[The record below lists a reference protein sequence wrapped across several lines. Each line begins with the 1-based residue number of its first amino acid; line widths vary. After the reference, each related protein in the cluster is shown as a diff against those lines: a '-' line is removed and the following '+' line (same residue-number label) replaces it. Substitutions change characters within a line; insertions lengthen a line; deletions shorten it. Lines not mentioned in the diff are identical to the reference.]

1 MKDRKHFSEQI
12 RLWRIGKGLS
22 LTKASKRFGISPR
35 TFSNWERGMIPSD
48 RQKERLSKELGLDK
62 DVLFKKC
69 EVGNINALLKGKR
82 LEQGLTRTELAK
94 HLGYSETIIRNWE
107 KGLEISEREVE
118 DICTFLGLRY
128 KKRAST
134 RLTLFMNYFLKLLYH
149 KGAML

>member
-1 MKDRKHFSEQI
+1 MKDRKFFSEQI

-48 RQKERLSKELGLDK
+48 RQKERLSRELGLDK

-69 EVGNINALLKGKR
+69 EVGNINALLKEKR

-94 HLGYSETIIRNWE
+94 HLGYYETTIRNWE
-107 KGLEISEREVE
+107 KGLEISECGAE
-118 DICTFLGLRY
+118 DICTFFGIEIQER
-128 KKRAST
+128 K
-134 RLTLFMNYFLKLLYH
+134 
-149 KGAML
+149 

>member
-1 MKDRKHFSEQI
+1 MKDSKFFSEQI

-48 RQKERLSKELGLDK
+48 RQKERLSRELGLDK

-69 EVGNINALLKGKR
+69 EVGNINALLKEKR

-94 HLGYSETIIRNWE
+94 HLGYYETTIRNWE
-107 KGLEISEREVE
+107 KGLEISECEAE
-118 DICTFLGLRY
+118 DICTFFGIEIQER
-128 KKRAST
+128 K
-134 RLTLFMNYFLKLLYH
+134 
-149 KGAML
+149 

>member
-1 MKDRKHFSEQI
+1 MMKDRKFFSEQI

-48 RQKERLSKELGLDK
+48 RQKERLSRELGLDK

-69 EVGNINALLKGKR
+69 EVGNINALLKEKR

-94 HLGYSETIIRNWE
+94 HLGYYETTIRNWE
-107 KGLEISEREVE
+107 KGLEISECEAE
-118 DICTFLGLRY
+118 DICTFFGIEIQER
-128 KKRAST
+128 K
-134 RLTLFMNYFLKLLYH
+134 
-149 KGAML
+149 

>member
-1 MKDRKHFSEQI
+1 MENRKFFSEQI

-69 EVGNINALLKGKR
+69 EVGNINALLKEKR

-94 HLGYSETIIRNWE
+94 HLGYYETTIRNWE
-107 KGLEISEREVE
+107 KGLEISECEAE
-118 DICTFLGLRY
+118 DICKFFGIEV
-128 KKRAST
+128 
-134 RLTLFMNYFLKLLYH
+134 
-149 KGAML
+149 

>member
-1 MKDRKHFSEQI
+1 MKDRKFFSEQI

-48 RQKERLSKELGLDK
+48 RQKERLSRELGLDK

-69 EVGNINALLKGKR
+69 EVGNINALLKEKR

-94 HLGYSETIIRNWE
+94 HLGYYETTIRNWE
-107 KGLEISEREVE
+107 KGLEISECEAE
-118 DICTFLGLRY
+118 DICTFFGIEIQ
-128 KKRAST
+128 
-134 RLTLFMNYFLKLLYH
+134 
-149 KGAML
+149 KGNKTQ

>member
-1 MKDRKHFSEQI
+1 MRDRKHFSEQI

-48 RQKERLSKELGLDK
+48 RQKERLSRELGLDK

-69 EVGNINALLKGKR
+69 EVGNINALLKEKR

-94 HLGYSETIIRNWE
+94 HLGYYETTIRNWE
-107 KGLEISEREVE
+107 KGLEISECEAE
-118 DICTFLGLRY
+118 DICV
-128 KKRAST
+128 
-134 RLTLFMNYFLKLLYH
+134 YFGIEVYD
-149 KGAML
+149 

>member
-1 MKDRKHFSEQI
+1 MRDRKHFSEQI

-69 EVGNINALLKGKR
+69 EVGNINALLKEKR

-94 HLGYSETIIRNWE
+94 HLGYYETTIRNRE
-107 KGLEISEREVE
+107 RGLEISECEAE
-118 DICTFLGLRY
+118 DICTFFGIEVY
-128 KKRAST
+128 D
-134 RLTLFMNYFLKLLYH
+134 
-149 KGAML
+149 

>member
-22 LTKASKRFGISPR
+22 LTKASKRFGISPK

-69 EVGNINALLKGKR
+69 EVGNINALLKEKR

-94 HLGYSETIIRNWE
+94 HLGYYETTIRNWE
-107 KGLEISEREVE
+107 RGLEISECEVE

-134 RLTLFMNYFLKLLYH
+134 RLTLKQQNP
-149 KGAML
+149 

>member
-1 MKDRKHFSEQI
+1 MKDRKFFSEQI

-69 EVGNINALLKGKR
+69 EIGNLNALLKEKR

-94 HLGYSETIIRNWE
+94 HLGYYETTIRNWE
-107 KGLEISEREVE
+107 RGLEISECEAE
-118 DICTFLGLRY
+118 DICTFFGIDIQER
-128 KKRAST
+128 K
-134 RLTLFMNYFLKLLYH
+134 
-149 KGAML
+149 

>member
-1 MKDRKHFSEQI
+1 MRDRKHFSEQI

-22 LTKASKRFGISPR
+22 LTKASKRFGTSPR

-69 EVGNINALLKGKR
+69 EVGNINALLKEKR

-94 HLGYSETIIRNWE
+94 HLGYYETTIRNWE
-107 KGLEISEREVE
+107 RGLEISECEAE
-118 DICTFLGLRY
+118 DICTFFGIEISREEI
-128 KKRAST
+128 KV
-134 RLTLFMNYFLKLLYH
+134 NE
-149 KGAML
+149 

>member
-12 RLWRIGKGLS
+12 RLWRIGKDLS

-62 DVLFKKC
+62 DILFKKC
-69 EVGNINALLKGKR
+69 EVGNINALLKEKR

-94 HLGYSETIIRNWE
+94 HLGYYETTIRNWE
-107 KGLEISEREVE
+107 KGLEISECEAE
-118 DICTFLGLRY
+118 DICTFFGIEV
-128 KKRAST
+128 
-134 RLTLFMNYFLKLLYH
+134 
-149 KGAML
+149 

>member
-1 MKDRKHFSEQI
+1 MKDRKFFSEQI

-69 EVGNINALLKGKR
+69 EVGNINALLKEKR

-94 HLGYSETIIRNWE
+94 HLGYYETTIRNWE
-107 KGLEISEREVE
+107 IGLEISECEAE
-118 DICTFLGLRY
+118 DICTFFGIEI
-128 KKRAST
+128 
-134 RLTLFMNYFLKLLYH
+134 
-149 KGAML
+149 

>member
-1 MKDRKHFSEQI
+1 MRDRKHFSEQI

-48 RQKERLSKELGLDK
+48 RQKERLSRELGLDK

-69 EVGNINALLKGKR
+69 EVGNINALLKEKR

-94 HLGYSETIIRNWE
+94 HLGYYETTIRNWE
-107 KGLEISEREVE
+107 KGLEISECEAE
-118 DICTFLGLRY
+118 DICTFFGIEIQER
-128 KKRAST
+128 K
-134 RLTLFMNYFLKLLYH
+134 
-149 KGAML
+149 